1 MCGGVGEGGVTNEE
15 RIQRKEEGD
24 KWSEVKKE
32 KNNKWDTKWEKKK
45 KKEKSEGNEN
55 NGEILKDENI

>member
-1 MCGGVGEGGVTNEE
+1 MATVAVGGREKMCGGVGEGGVTNEE

-32 KNNKWDTKWEKKK
+32 KNNKWDTKWVNE
-45 KKEKSEGNEN
+45 KKEK
-55 NGEILKDENI
+55 KV

>member
-32 KNNKWDTKWEKKK
+32 KNNKWDTKWKKK